1 MPTQNQKL
9 LKEPCS
15 EGRGGWWYMW
25 VEEKKE
31 TAQQTFYTSP
41 GFIFSL
47 PIFYSHHEFLWNLW
61 PGFYGAFMFSFPFP
75 LLFTSHL
82 FLLIW
87 ALKALAH
94 LSHIWK
100 PSSSYSAVTRAVTP
114 FTNTTNT
121 LGLPLPS
128 RTTCA
133 RGHLNFTRVHRV
145 EWMTAWPQLLQSSC
159 HFYLYSPAPIYY
171 WNAGHCFSS
180 LVTKACKSGHEPLW
194 QLAFLHFMPIPEK
207 LEVITFLLI
216 KSPHKGTK
224 KLPTE
229 GRILWIASIKWI
241 TGIFLFFGYVGLNLS
256 LFEQRNT
263 CMGLV

>member
-1 MPTQNQKL
+1 MVYLSGRQERDRPTDILQIPRL
-9 LKEPCS
+9 H
-15 EGRGGWWYMW
+15 
-25 VEEKKE
+25 
-31 TAQQTFYTSP
+31 FFTSY
-41 GFIFSL
+41 F
-47 PIFYSHHEFLWNLW
+47 
-61 PGFYGAFMFSFPFP
+61 
-75 LLFTSHL
+75 LFTSWFPLEFITRILWCLHVL
-82 FLLIW
+82 FPFSPSVRFTFVFIDLGSES
-87 ALKALAH
+87 LAH

-100 PSSSYSAVTRAVTP
+100 PSPSYSAVTSAVTP

-128 RTTCA
+128 RTICA
-133 RGHLNFTRVHRV
+133 RGHLNFTKAQRV
-145 EWMTAWPQLLQSSC
+145 EWMTAWPWLLQSSC

-171 WNAGHCFSS
+171 WTAGHYFSS
-180 LVTKACKSGHEPLW
+180 LVSKAGKSGHEPLW
-194 QLAFLHFMPIPEK
+194 QIAFLHFMSIPEK

-241 TGIFLFFGYVGLNLS
+241 TGIFLLFGYVGLNLH